1 MRAEIPCS
9 PGGNGLLKRGA
20 GLCPPGIQ
28 LRVPRV
34 QPFDVILVGNDLF
47 AACFAR
53 AAQKGDMRVL
63 WLKPAAAPVDRFED
77 YRIVSPVIGPLVF
90 RRDRGFRRVL
100 QNFRFGDIEWG
111 QLAKSSRALPFALHR
126 LARKTEAPDD
136 EAELILG
143 ALVNRS
149 LEEYTGK
156 DKARLPRGMIE
167 KTGLTFL
174 PEPRTPETAERVRK
188 IAGTLGLGITEGT
201 DAPTSAAIDG
211 AFSIAEG
218 WVVPGVSDIVEHFA
232 GEFVARGGV
241 VEAGPVGS
249 LTRDAE
255 NWVVQRGDRA
265 LQARNLVV
273 TSVEVLQA
281 SLPQA
286 LRTIPIGRVQI
297 ARQHFGPHSTKAP
310 AVLDASGHFSGLL
323 TSRGLMVSLHPQ
335 IFPAAAVA
343 KRALNRVAKAR
354 LAHLAGEPRDEMA
367 LSSVWHLPDSL
378 PLIDAAPGVDNL
390 WIGVGLDQLDAAIG
404 PAAASLLLA
413 QMRGLPN
420 PTFGRIFGAARF
432 KPRHPLERAF
442 KPKAGT

>member
-1 MRAEIPCS
+1 MYPS
-9 PGGNGLLKRGA
+9 
-20 GLCPPGIQ
+20 GIQ
-28 LRVPRV
+28 PRVPYV

-63 WLKPAAAPVDRFED
+63 WLRPATAPVDRFED

-90 RRDRGFRRVL
+90 RRDRGFRRAL

-111 QLAKSSRALPFALHR
+111 QLARSSRALPFALHR
-126 LARKTEAPDD
+126 LARKAEAPDD

-156 DKARLPRGMIE
+156 DKARLPHGMIE

-174 PEPRTPETAERVRK
+174 PEPRMPETAERVRK
-188 IAGTLGLGITEGT
+188 IAGTLGLEIAEDT
-201 DAPTSAAIDG
+201 DAPASAIGKIEDR
-211 AFSIAEG
+211 FSVAEG
-218 WVVPGVSDIVEHFA
+218 WVVPSVSDIVEHFA
-232 GEFVARGGV
+232 GQFIARGGV
-241 VEAGPVGS
+241 VDAGPVGS
-249 LTRDAE
+249 LTRDGE
-255 NWVVQRGDRA
+255 SWVVQRGERA
-265 LQARNLVV
+265 MLARNLVV
-273 TSVEVLQA
+273 TSVDVLQA

-286 LRTIPIGRVQI
+286 LRTIPIGRVQT
-297 ARQHFGPHSTKAP
+297 ARQHFGPHSTKSP

-343 KRALNRVAKAR
+343 KRALTRVVKAR

-367 LSSVWHLPDSL
+367 LSSAWHLPDSL
-378 PLIDAAPGVDNL
+378 PLIDAVPGIDNL

-404 PAAASLLLA
+404 PAAASLMLA